1 MLNAAINV
9 ALVTLMFVW
18 DRTIGVAIPL
28 SVLDRMLT
36 RKSEATQK
44 KVA

>member
-18 DRTIGVAIPL
+18 DRTIGGAIPL
-28 SVLDRMLT
+28 TVLDRMLS
-36 RKSEATQK
+36 RRPKAAQGR
-44 KVA
+44 VA